1 MKTHNS
7 ENKRFKREYFT
18 FLKEA
23 GRYSEASLDGVT
35 KALHR
40 FETYTRVKDFKR
52 FHIQQAVG
60 FKRHLAEQVNL
71 RTKER
76 LSEATIYSTLMALRS
91 FSSGWQV
98 AQASVSA

>member
-1 MKTHNS
+1 MKTHNP

-40 FETYTRVKDFKR
+40 FKLTRGSKTSNASTY
-52 FHIQQAVG
+52 
-60 FKRHLAEQVNL
+60 N
-71 RTKER
+71 R
-76 LSEATIYSTLMALRS
+76 LSG
-91 FSSGWQV
+91 SSGT
-98 AQASVSA
+98 

>member
-1 MKTHNS
+1 MKTHNP

-23 GRYSEASLDGVT
+23 GRYSEASLDGVK

-40 FETYTRVKDFKR
+40 FETYTRFKDFKR

-60 FKRHLAEQVNL
+60 FKRHLAEKVNL

-76 LSEATIYSTLMALRS
+76 LSKATIYSTLMALRS
-91 FSSGWQV
+91 FPV
-98 AQASVSA
+98 AGRSPRLT